1 MKPDSFPSNSDV
13 SKPVEARL
21 AQVAV
26 PIPVFQ
32 SFSYSIPESMQE
44 SPVPGC
50 RVLVPFGNRSLTGMI
65 VSLEQGEVAPGIR
78 EIREVLDPQPILSPK
93 LLELAAWITRYY
105 LSPLGEVLR
114 TMLPPGLLNRNAAS
128 NRFSR
133 KGGWPLKQQ
142 LAIQEVTP
150 EEASLTPRQK
160 SVVEALCNQKL
171 PVLLTHFSREA
182 GCSTSLL
189 KNLAARGVLKI
200 GEVQVSRSPWSSQ
213 SKPSSATRHRLTE
226 DQQQIREAI
235 RHRLDQGGFNSML
248 IHGITGS
255 GKTEIYLNA
264 IALVL
269 GQRRSALVLVPE
281 IGLTPQI
288 SAQFRGWFG
297 DQVAILHSQLSEGE
311 RFDEWLRIRQGKARV
326 VVGTRSAVFAP
337 LPDLGIIVID
347 EEHDSSYK
355 QEELPRYHARDTAL
369 KRGQLEG
376 ALVVLGSATPQLETY
391 YASVQK
397 GRPQYQI
404 LSSRIQERSLPRV
417 HIVDMRIEFE
427 RHGKA
432 LVISDL
438 LKEQLEQRMRRG
450 EQALILLNRRGYSAA
465 LLCRSCGSTELCG
478 NCSISLTYHQ
488 GLRRILCH
496 YCGQSRPVPDRCS
509 QCGKQYIYFIGDGTE
524 KVQGLLRQQLPDAV
538 IDRMDRDAVRR
549 KGSMQRIL
557 ERFGA
562 GKTDILVGTQM
573 IAKGHH
579 FPKVTLVGVLSADQ
593 GLRLPDFRA
602 AERTFQLL
610 TQVAGRA
617 GRGDREGEVVV
628 QTFYP
633 NHYSL
638 KSSHLQDYSTFF
650 QREIQFRRR
659 FQYPPF
665 SALVNLL
672 VQDRDRQK
680 ANRLATE
687 LCSLLIHHRKAC
699 STADRM
705 RVLGPAPAVLE
716 RLKGQYRFQILIKTI
731 RRQEA
736 HEVIRRSLASLREK
750 KWNLSKVSVDV
761 DPLTLM

>member
-1 MKPDSFPSNSDV
+1 MK
-13 SKPVEARL
+13 EG
-21 AQVAV
+21 
-26 PIPVFQ
+26 
-32 SFSYSIPESMQE
+32 
-44 SPVPGC
+44 PVPGC

-65 VSLEQGEVAPGIR
+65 VSLEQGEVSPGIK
-78 EIREVLDPQPILSPK
+78 EIRQVLDREPVLSPT
-93 LLELAAWITRYY
+93 LLELAAWMARYY
-105 LSPLGEVLR
+105 LGPLGEVLR
-114 TMLPPGLLNRNAAS
+114 TMLPPGLLSRNADS
-128 NRFSR
+128 SRFSR
-133 KGGWPLKQQ
+133 KSGWPLKQQ
-142 LAIQEVTP
+142 LAIQEVRS
-150 EEASLTPRQK
+150 EETGLTPRQK
-160 SVVEALCNQKL
+160 SVVDMLCNRDL
-171 PVLLTHFSREA
+171 PVLLTHFTRET
-182 GCSTSLL
+182 GCSTGLL
-189 KNLAARGVLKI
+189 KNLAARGVLQI
-200 GEVQVSRSPWSSQ
+200 GEVQVRRSPWSNQ
-213 SKPSSATRHRLTE
+213 PQPSISTRHRLTD
-226 DQQQIREAI
+226 DQQKIRDAI
-235 RHRLDQGGFNSML
+235 RDRLGEGGFNSML

-264 IALVL
+264 IALAL
-269 GQRRSALVLVPE
+269 EQSRSALILVPE

-288 SAQFRGWFG
+288 SAQFRQWFG
-297 DQVAILHSQLSEGE
+297 AQVAILHSQLSEGE
-311 RFDEWLRIRQGKARV
+311 RFDEWLRIREGKARV

-391 YASVQK
+391 YAAVQK
-397 GRPQYQI
+397 GRPEYHI
-404 LSSRIQERSLPRV
+404 LSSRIEERSLPRV
-417 HIVDMRIEFE
+417 HIVDMRVEFE

-438 LKEQLEQRMRRG
+438 LREQLEQRMRRG

-488 GLRRILCH
+488 GISRILCH
-496 YCGQSRPVPDRCS
+496 YCGQSRPVPDRCT

-524 KVQGLLRQQLPDAV
+524 KVQGLLQQQLPDAV
-538 IDRMDRDAVRR
+538 VDRMDRDAVRR

-579 FPKVTLVGVLSADQ
+579 FPKVTLVGVISADQ

-638 KSSHLQDYSTFF
+638 KSSHLQDYSMFF

-680 ANRLATE
+680 ASRLATQ
-687 LCSLLIHHRKAC
+687 LCGLLIHHRSAC

-705 RVLGPAPAVLE
+705 RLLGPAPAAFE

-736 HEVIRRSLASLREK
+736 HEVIRRSLASLRER

-761 DPLTLM
+761 DPISLI

>member
-1 MKPDSFPSNSDV
+1 V
-13 SKPVEARL
+13 RGRL

-32 SFSYSIPESMQE
+32 SFSYSMPKSMKE
-44 SPVPGC
+44 GPVPGC

-65 VSLEQGEVAPGIR
+65 VSLEQGEVTPGIK
-78 EIREVLDPQPILSPK
+78 EIRQVLDREPVLSPT
-93 LLELAAWITRYY
+93 LLELAAWMARYY
-105 LSPLGEVLR
+105 LGPLGEVLR
-114 TMLPPGLLNRNAAS
+114 TMLPPGLLSRNADS
-128 NRFSR
+128 SRFSR
-133 KGGWPLKQQ
+133 KSGWPLKQQ
-142 LAIQEVTP
+142 LAIQEVRS
-150 EEASLTPRQK
+150 EETGLTPRQK
-160 SVVEALCNQKL
+160 SVVDMLCNRDL
-171 PVLLTHFSREA
+171 PVLLTHFTRET
-182 GCSTSLL
+182 GCSTGLL
-189 KNLAARGVLKI
+189 KNLAARGVLQI
-200 GEVQVSRSPWSSQ
+200 GEVQVRRSPWSNQ
-213 SKPSSATRHRLTE
+213 PQPSISTRHRLTD
-226 DQQQIREAI
+226 DQQKIRDAI
-235 RHRLDQGGFNSML
+235 RDRLGEGGFNSML

-264 IALVL
+264 IALAL
-269 GQRRSALVLVPE
+269 EQSRSALILVPE

-288 SAQFRGWFG
+288 SAQFRQWFG
-297 DQVAILHSQLSEGE
+297 AQVAILHSQLSEGE
-311 RFDEWLRIRQGKARV
+311 RFDEWLRIREGKARV

-391 YASVQK
+391 YAAVQK
-397 GRPQYQI
+397 GRPEYHI
-404 LSSRIQERSLPRV
+404 LSSRIEERSLPRV
-417 HIVDMRIEFE
+417 HIVDMRVEFE

-438 LKEQLEQRMRRG
+438 LREQLEQRMRRG

-488 GLRRILCH
+488 GISRILCH
-496 YCGQSRPVPDRCS
+496 YCGQSRPVPDRCT

-524 KVQGLLRQQLPDAV
+524 KVQGLLQQQLPDAV
-538 IDRMDRDAVRR
+538 VDRMDRDAVRR

-579 FPKVTLVGVLSADQ
+579 FPKVTLVGVISADQ

-638 KSSHLQDYSTFF
+638 KSSHLQDYSMFF

-680 ANRLATE
+680 ASRLATQ
-687 LCSLLIHHRKAC
+687 LCGLLIHHRSAC

-705 RVLGPAPAVLE
+705 RLLGPAPAAFE

-736 HEVIRRSLASLREK
+736 HEVIRRSLASLRER

-761 DPLTLM
+761 DPISLI

>member
-1 MKPDSFPSNSDV
+1 MKPYSFLG
-13 SKPVEARL
+13 KPDQTRL

-26 PIPVFQ
+26 PIPVFR

-44 SPVPGC
+44 GLVPGC
-50 RVLVPFGNRSLTGMI
+50 RVLVPFGNRFVTGMI
-65 VSLEQGEVAPGIR
+65 VSLEQREVTPGIK
-78 EIREVLDPQPILSPK
+78 EIREVLDRQPLLSPT
-93 LLELAAWITRYY
+93 LLELAGWMTRYY
-105 LSPLGEVLR
+105 LGPPGEVLR
-114 TMLPPGLLNRNAAS
+114 TMLPPGLLSRNAVS
-128 NRFSR
+128 TRSSR
-133 KGGWPLKQQ
+133 KGAWPLKQQ
-142 LAIQEVTP
+142 LAIQEVSP
-150 EEASLTPRQK
+150 EETGLTRRQQ
-160 SVVEALCNQKL
+160 SVVDALCKREL
-171 PVLLTHFSREA
+171 PVLLTHFAREA
-182 GCSTSLL
+182 GCSISLL

-200 GEVQVSRSPWSSQ
+200 GEVQVSRSPWSNEPKLSG
-213 SKPSSATRHRLTE
+213 STRHRLTE
-226 DQQQIREAI
+226 DQQRIRDAI
-235 RHRLDQGGFNSML
+235 RNHLEQGGFNSML

-264 IALVL
+264 IDLVL
-269 GQRRSALVLVPE
+269 DQSQSALVLVPE

-288 SAQFRGWFG
+288 SAQFRAWFG
-297 DQVAILHSQLSEGE
+297 DRVAILHSQLSDGE
-311 RFDEWLRIRQGKARV
+311 RFDEWLRIREGRARV
-326 VVGTRSAVFAP
+326 AVGTRSAVFAP
-337 LPDLGIIVID
+337 LPDLGIIIID
-347 EEHDSSYK
+347 EEHDTSYK

-391 YASVQK
+391 YSSVEK
-397 GRPQYQI
+397 GRPEYQI

-432 LVISDL
+432 VVVSDL
-438 LKEQLEQRMRRG
+438 LREQLEQRMRRG

-465 LLCRSCGSTELCG
+465 LLCRSCGATELCG

-488 GLRRILCH
+488 GLSRILCH
-496 YCGQSRPVPDRCS
+496 YCGQARPVPERCS

-524 KVQGLLRQQLPDAV
+524 KVQGLLQEQLPDAV

-579 FPKVTLVGVLSADQ
+579 FPKVTLVGVLAADQ

-617 GRGDREGEVVV
+617 GRGEREGEVVV

-638 KSSHLQDYSTFF
+638 KSSHLQDYSAFF

-659 FQYPPF
+659 FRYPPF

-680 ANRLATE
+680 ASQLATQ
-687 LCSLLIHHRKAC
+687 LCSWLVHHRKAC

-705 RVLGPAPAVLE
+705 RVLGPAPAALE

-736 HEVIRRSLASLREK
+736 HEVIRRSLDTLREK

-761 DPLTLM
+761 DPVNLL

>member
-1 MKPDSFPSNSDV
+1 MRG
-13 SKPVEARL
+13 RL

-32 SFSYSIPESMQE
+32 SFSYSMPKSMKE
-44 SPVPGC
+44 GPVPGC

-65 VSLEQGEVAPGIR
+65 VSLEQGEVTPGIK
-78 EIREVLDPQPILSPK
+78 EIRQVLDREPVLSPT
-93 LLELAAWITRYY
+93 LLELAAWMARYY
-105 LSPLGEVLR
+105 LGPLGEVLR
-114 TMLPPGLLNRNAAS
+114 TMLPPGLLSRNADS
-128 NRFSR
+128 SRFSR
-133 KGGWPLKQQ
+133 KSGWPLKQQ
-142 LAIQEVTP
+142 LAIQEVRS
-150 EEASLTPRQK
+150 EETGLTPRQK
-160 SVVEALCNQKL
+160 SVVDMLCNRDL
-171 PVLLTHFSREA
+171 PVLLTHFTRET
-182 GCSTSLL
+182 GCSTGLL
-189 KNLAARGVLKI
+189 KNLAARGVLQI
-200 GEVQVSRSPWSSQ
+200 GEVQVRRSPWSNQ
-213 SKPSSATRHRLTE
+213 PQPSISTRHRLTD
-226 DQQQIREAI
+226 DQQKIRDAI
-235 RHRLDQGGFNSML
+235 RDRLGEGGFNSML

-264 IALVL
+264 IALAL
-269 GQRRSALVLVPE
+269 EQSRSALILVPE

-288 SAQFRGWFG
+288 SAQFRQWFG
-297 DQVAILHSQLSEGE
+297 AQVAILHSQLSEGE
-311 RFDEWLRIRQGKARV
+311 RFDEWLRIREGKARV

-391 YASVQK
+391 YAAVQK
-397 GRPQYQI
+397 GRPEYHI
-404 LSSRIQERSLPRV
+404 LSSRIEERSLPRV
-417 HIVDMRIEFE
+417 HIVDMRVEFE

-438 LKEQLEQRMRRG
+438 LREQLEQRMRRG

-488 GLRRILCH
+488 GISRILCH
-496 YCGQSRPVPDRCS
+496 YCGQSRPVPDRCT

-524 KVQGLLRQQLPDAV
+524 KIQGLLQQQLPDAV
-538 IDRMDRDAVRR
+538 VDRMDRDAVRR

-579 FPKVTLVGVLSADQ
+579 FPKVTLVGVISADQ

-638 KSSHLQDYSTFF
+638 KSSHLQDYSMFF

-680 ANRLATE
+680 ASRLATE
-687 LCSLLIHHRKAC
+687 LCGLLIHHRSAC

-705 RVLGPAPAVLE
+705 RLLGPAPAAFE

-736 HEVIRRSLASLREK
+736 HEVIRRSLASLRER

-761 DPLTLM
+761 DPISLI

>member
-1 MKPDSFPSNSDV
+1 M
-13 SKPVEARL
+13 

-26 PIPVFQ
+26 PLPVFQ
-32 SFSYSIPESMQE
+32 SFSYSIPESMR
-44 SPVPGC
+44 SAPPVPGC
-50 RVLVPFGNRSLTGMI
+50 RVLVPFGNRSLTGMV
-65 VSLEQGEVAPGIR
+65 VSLEPGEVAPGIK
-78 EIREVLDPQPILSPK
+78 EIRQVLDREPVLSPT
-93 LLELAAWITRYY
+93 LLELAGWMTRYY
-105 LSPLGEVLR
+105 LGPLGEVLR
-114 TMLPPGLLNRNAAS
+114 TMLPPGLLSRNAAS

-133 KGGWPLKQQ
+133 KEGWPLKQQ
-142 LAIQEVTP
+142 LAIQEVRP
-150 EEASLTPRQK
+150 GEAGLTPRQK
-160 SVVEALCNQKL
+160 SVVDGLCDRDL
-171 PVLLTHFSREA
+171 PVLLTHFSREV
-182 GCSTSLL
+182 GCSISLL
-189 KNLAARGVLKI
+189 KNLAARGVLQI
-200 GEVQVSRSPWSSQ
+200 GEIQVSRSPWSDQ
-213 SKPSSATRHRLTE
+213 PKPPSPTRHRLTD
-226 DQQQIREAI
+226 DQQRISDAI
-235 RHRLDQGGFNSML
+235 RDRLLKGGFNSML

-264 IALVL
+264 IALAL
-269 GQRRSALVLVPE
+269 ELSRSALVLVPE

-288 SAQFRGWFG
+288 SAQFRAWFG
-297 DQVAILHSQLSEGE
+297 DQVAILHSQLSAGE
-311 RFDEWLRIRQGKARV
+311 RFDEWLRIRQGRARV
-326 VVGTRSAVFAP
+326 AIGTRSAVFAP
-337 LPDLGIIVID
+337 LPDLGIIIID

-391 YASVQK
+391 YSSVQK
-397 GRPQYQI
+397 GRPEYQI

-417 HIVDMRIEFE
+417 HIVDMRVEFE

-438 LKEQLEQRMRRG
+438 LREQLEERMKRG

-465 LLCRSCGSTELCG
+465 LLCRSCGATELCG

-488 GLRRILCH
+488 GLSRILCH

-509 QCGKQYIYFIGDGTE
+509 QCRKQYIYFIGEGTE
-524 KVQGLLRQQLPDAV
+524 KVQGLLQEQFPDAV

-579 FPKVTLVGVLSADQ
+579 FPRVTLVGVLSADQ

-617 GRGDREGEVVV
+617 GRGERKGEVVV

-672 VQDRDRQK
+672 VQDRDREK
-680 ANRLATE
+680 ASQLATQ
-687 LCSLLIHHRKAC
+687 LCSLLIQHRKTC
-699 STADRM
+699 SSADRM
-705 RVLGPAPAVLE
+705 RVLGPAPAALE

-736 HEVIRRSLASLREK
+736 HEVIRRSLTSLREK

-761 DPLTLM
+761 DPITLI